1 MKRTVAVRSF
11 RRKLKVQRGNR
22 AEITN
27 LPFAPGSEIEV
38 IVVGPQLK
46 KTPDSVA
53 NIYEYTE
60 SLVRKKQLPRYSMR
74 QIEKIIHESRQSR
87 G

>member
-1 MKRTVAVRSF
+1 MKKTTAFRSL
-11 RRKLKVQRGNR
+11 RRKLTVQRGHR

-27 LPFAPGSEIEV
+27 LPFPPGSRIEV
-38 IVVGPQLK
+38 IVVGPQAK
-46 KTPDSVA
+46 KASDPVA
-53 NIYEYTE
+53 NIYQYTE
-60 SLVRKKQLPRYSMR
+60 SLVRKKRLPRYSMR

>member
-1 MKRTVAVRSF
+1 MKRTTVFRSL
-11 RRKLKVQRGNR
+11 RRRLTVQRGNR

-38 IVVGPQLK
+38 IVVGPQIK
-46 KTPDSVA
+46 KNPDSVA
-53 NIYEYTE
+53 NIYEYIE
-60 SLVRKKQLPRYSMR
+60 SLVRKKRLPRYSMR